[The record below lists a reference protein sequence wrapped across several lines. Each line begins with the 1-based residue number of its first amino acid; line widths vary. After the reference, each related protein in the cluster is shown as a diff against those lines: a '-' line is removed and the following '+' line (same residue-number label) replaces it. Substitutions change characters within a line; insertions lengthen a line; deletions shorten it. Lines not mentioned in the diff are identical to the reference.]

1 MKENVNDNE
10 DDIKNENKI
19 TKIEIKKEEEQKEE
33 IKDEKE
39 INNINNEIN
48 KNVNKNEN
56 IKTEIKKDSEIKDEN
71 NIKNQQPNKIH
82 SSIITTGK
90 EKINDIYL
98 KKVKDLSNIYSY
110 SSNYLLF
117 LSQLFK
123 KTSEPFYSK
132 LSSTY
137 INNIKPYLKYFK
149 ELAFILASFSEKLNI
164 INSSINPELYSND
177 EESIIRSENNLN
189 LSVKK
194 INATLCEI
202 YNKIANDLKD
212 IISKPLFIKYEAIEL
227 KFEENFHKMLELISN
242 LEQCRIKYNSEFSK
256 KYVNTFNIF
265 VDKYNE
271 LDNYLINM
279 KNFFSIEYDIVNS
292 ANFVVKKA
300 DEFILKMQKLYEES
314 ISIFCDYLE
323 ILKIMIKIYYQENK
337 KIILPKILPENMLN
351 DLEKLINQNIRKNI
365 EKKFCIKNI
374 IEHYHDENLRNEINH
389 LLLKY
394 QEILSKYK
402 IIKNEE
408 INDMSKFN
416 LQYFKTTEI
425 FFNFLKALIPSKY
438 ELNYEDGIQFKTG
451 VKRDCGLFKGWKEC
465 QLVISYQGHILFFD
479 EVDKDNT
486 IKKIKS
492 NSPQKAQSVVIKD
505 INIITKEGLN
515 LNNSMNNTVANI
527 EIKNKE
533 EAKYGIIPEN
543 LSIIYFKTN
552 YGIRK
557 KSQKQGKFLFE
568 IWEKGVGNK
577 KNKINVI
584 DALNAKNLENILLEL
599 TETNIYDD

>member
-56 IKTEIKKDSEIKDEN
+56 IKTEIKKDSEIRDEN

-117 LSQLFK
+117 LTHLFK

-212 IISKPLFIKYEAIEL
+212 IINKPLFIKYEAIEL

-242 LEQCRIKYNSEFSK
+242 LEQCRIKYNSEFAK

-337 KIILPKILPENMLN
+337 K
-351 DLEKLINQNIRKNI
+351 
-365 EKKFCIKNI
+365 
-374 IEHYHDENLRNEINH
+374 
-389 LLLKY
+389 
-394 QEILSKYK
+394 
-402 IIKNEE
+402 
-408 INDMSKFN
+408 
-416 LQYFKTTEI
+416 
-425 FFNFLKALIPSKY
+425 
-438 ELNYEDGIQFKTG
+438 
-451 VKRDCGLFKGWKEC
+451 
-465 QLVISYQGHILFFD
+465 
-479 EVDKDNT
+479 
-486 IKKIKS
+486 
-492 NSPQKAQSVVIKD
+492 
-505 INIITKEGLN
+505 
-515 LNNSMNNTVANI
+515 
-527 EIKNKE
+527 
-533 EAKYGIIPEN
+533 
-543 LSIIYFKTN
+543 
-552 YGIRK
+552 
-557 KSQKQGKFLFE
+557 
-568 IWEKGVGNK
+568 
-577 KNKINVI
+577 
-584 DALNAKNLENILLEL
+584 
-599 TETNIYDD
+599 